1 MKIVTGSF
9 ILCICSI
16 QLFAQSTDKQI
27 IAETSYGWMRIY
39 NFKGAKA
46 PQQLGDRKFS
56 IAQMSICDSFQNWIQ
71 ASYIPKGTIGDVR
84 KAIMP
89 KIGMYNPEDAFAP
102 QGYGATSYIWTL
114 HMKNGKPTPV
124 QETEIPWGITANEVP
139 GEKLKLLC
147 TKGDY
152 YFFMSEKEIVPE
164 NTPQAIKD
172 KYNIKTLPQFKNFHT
187 THSLSSRYDR
197 NAGIVDAVLI
207 CKNNQLPFVKVTI
220 GDLLQKCGQMIE
232 DENAKK
238 ISDINTNKSNNARD
252 IAYFTKYENENFAK
266 AKSSLAKIREMYKN
280 RLTEHASL
288 PQNITYIDFVNGY
301 DPLTQANLKEGA
313 RAYPLQTFPVYK
325 FAPNTVELS
334 KQDKPLWI
342 RVTWSWMLHDEPER
356 HMHESIIN
364 NFDFQYLYDFFYDP
378 EKVKGKPYRPLRSPY
393 EKVTVVAMEKSA
405 EAKKADADS
414 RIHYFEDFSST
425 AEGQKP
431 IGWYSKNNNVGAFTR
446 VVTLPGKTGKWLE
459 IKGQYEIVS
468 NNLKKPLPADFEV
481 SFDLLAAEKFS
492 WGGKSLVFGLA
503 KDKESFKVGIRPGF
517 DGRSGNA
524 WVENTIAGNKGI
536 YNKYYEAKGFSNN
549 LPLNAASI
557 TLRKKGE
564 SIEVRINGQL
574 AEVFPNAV
582 PASTVFNWI
591 WFSHGNSYEESEK
604 YYISNFKITK
614 L

>member
-1 MKIVTGSF
+1 
-9 ILCICSI
+9 
-16 QLFAQSTDKQI
+16 
-27 IAETSYGWMRIY
+27 
-39 NFKGAKA
+39 
-46 PQQLGDRKFS
+46 
-56 IAQMSICDSFQNWIQ
+56 
-71 ASYIPKGTIGDVR
+71 
-84 KAIMP
+84 
-89 KIGMYNPEDAFAP
+89 
-102 QGYGATSYIWTL
+102 
-114 HMKNGKPTPV
+114 
-124 QETEIPWGITANEVP
+124 
-139 GEKLKLLC
+139 
-147 TKGDY
+147 
-152 YFFMSEKEIVPE
+152 
-164 NTPQAIKD
+164 
-172 KYNIKTLPQFKNFHT
+172 
-187 THSLSSRYDR
+187 
-197 NAGIVDAVLI
+197 
-207 CKNNQLPFVKVTI
+207 
-220 GDLLQKCGQMIE
+220 
-232 DENAKK
+232 
-238 ISDINTNKSNNARD
+238 
-252 IAYFTKYENENFAK
+252 
-266 AKSSLAKIREMYKN
+266 
-280 RLTEHASL
+280 
-288 PQNITYIDFVNGY
+288 
-301 DPLTQANLKEGA
+301 
-313 RAYPLQTFPVYK
+313 
-325 FAPNTVELS
+325 
-334 KQDKPLWI
+334 
-342 RVTWSWMLHDEPER
+342 MLHDEPER

-492 WGGKSLVFGLA
+492 WGGKSLVFALA

-524 WVENTIAGNKGI
+524 WLENTIAGNKGI

-557 TLRKKGE
+557 MLRKKGE

>member
-1 MKIVTGSF
+1 MKIMMVSF
-9 ILCICSI
+9 IACFCSF
-16 QLFAQSTDKQI
+16 QLFAQSTDMQT

-46 PQQLGDRKFS
+46 PQKLDNRTFS
-56 IAQMSICDSFQNWIQ
+56 IAQMSICDSFANWIQ
-71 ASYIPKGTIGDVR
+71 ANYIPKGTLGDVR
-84 KAIMP
+84 KTIMP

-102 QGYGATSYIWTL
+102 QGFGATSYIWTL

-147 TKGDY
+147 TKGEY
-152 YFFMSEKEIVPE
+152 YFFMSEKEIIPE
-164 NTPQAIKD
+164 KTPQDIKD
-172 KYNIKTLPQFKNFHT
+172 KFNIKTLPQFKNFHT

-220 GDLLQKCGQMIE
+220 GDLLQKCEQMIE

-238 ISDINTNKSNNARD
+238 IKEINTNKSNSAAN
-252 IAYFTKYENENFAK
+252 ITYFTKYENENFAK
-266 AKSSLAKIREMYKN
+266 AKSSLATIREMYKS
-280 RLTEHASL
+280 RLNEHASI
-288 PQNITYIDFVNGY
+288 PGNIVYFDFVNGY
-301 DPLTQANLKEGA
+301 DIFTRMNLKEGGKP
-313 RAYPLQTFPVYK
+313 YLETFPVYK
-325 FAPNTVELS
+325 FAPNTVESS

-342 RVTWSWMLHDEPER
+342 RVTWAWTLHDEPER

-378 EKVKGKPYRPLRSPY
+378 EKVKGKPYRPLRSPH
-393 EKVTVVAMEKSA
+393 EKVTVVALEKSA

-431 IGWYSKNNNVGAFTR
+431 IGWYSKTNYYGSYTR
-446 VVTLPGKTGKWLE
+446 VVTLPGKKGKWLE
-459 IKGQYEIVS
+459 LKGHYELVS

-481 SFDLLAAEKFS
+481 SYDVLAPEKFT
-492 WGGKSLVFGLA
+492 WGGKRLRFALA
-503 KDKESFKVGIRPGF
+503 KDKESFVVGIRPGF
-517 DGRSGNA
+517 DGRSGDI
-524 WVENTIAGNKGI
+524 WIENTIAGAKGV
-536 YNKYYEAKGFSNN
+536 YNKFYEGTGFSNN
-549 LPLNAASI
+549 LPLNSARI
-557 TLRKKGE
+557 TIRKKGE
-564 SIEVRINGQL
+564 SIEVRINDKVMD
-574 AEVFPNAV
+574 VFPNAV

-591 WFSHGNSYEESEK
+591 WFDHGRSDADSEK
-604 YYISNFKITK
+604 YYITNFKITK
-614 L
+614 I